1 MVWITTPF
9 GPRLVPAYAPFYAAP
24 AFYPYYW

>member
-1 MVWITTPF
+1 MVWIATPF

-24 AFYPYYW
+24 VFYPYYW